1 MNTYFKLIN
10 TQVLDNKIK
19 TGQFPFSKYLFWDAS
34 IETIDLQ
41 QHKNYIIE
49 RVLSR
54 GFLTDFYLLL
64 KLYNHNEI
72 CAAIKSSKVLDKKTA
87 NFCCHFFN
95 ININELHVASYHS

>member
-1 MNTYFKLIN
+1 MNTYFDFIN
-10 TQVLDNKIK
+10 TQVLDSKIN
-19 TGQFPFSKYLFWDAS
+19 TGLFPFSKYLFWDTP

-64 KLYNHNEI
+64 KLYSNTEI
-72 CAAIKSSKVLDKKTA
+72 TAAIKSSKILDKKTI
-87 NFCCHFFN
+87 NFCSHFFK
-95 ININELHVASYHS
+95 INIEELHVASYHS